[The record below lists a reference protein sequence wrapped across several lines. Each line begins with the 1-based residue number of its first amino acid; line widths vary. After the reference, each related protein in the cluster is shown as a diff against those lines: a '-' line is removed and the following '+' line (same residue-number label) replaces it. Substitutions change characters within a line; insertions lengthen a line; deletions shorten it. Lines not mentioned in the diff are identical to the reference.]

1 MHVTDTANHYHNQ
14 VGVAR
19 GIADSGVPRGAFWLQ
34 TKVEPC
40 GHSTITPVL
49 EGHCYNGTVGAFQQN
64 LQQLNVPQVDLTLLH
79 APPCVPN
86 SSWADPMC
94 YWPDQPDAIY
104 PQHANCSAPE
114 ACRMMRA
121 QWKAL
126 EDMCVRA
133 CVAVAVVAVVVAA
146 AAAAAAVVV
155 VVVVVVVVSS
165 LASEQ
170 LNATATPPPPTDKPP
185 TTTASQ

>member
-1 MHVTDTANHYHNQ
+1 MQNVPYADTANHYHNQ

-19 GIADSGVPRGAFWLQ
+19 GIAESGVPASAFWLQ

-64 LQQLNVPQVDLTLLH
+64 LQQLNVSQVDLTLLH

-114 ACRMMRA
+114 PCRMMRA

-126 EDMCVRA
+126 EDMCV
-133 CVAVAVVAVVVAA
+133 
-146 AAAAAAVVV
+146 
-155 VVVVVVVVSS
+155 
-165 LASEQ
+165 L
-170 LNATATPPPPTDKPP
+170 D
-185 TTTASQ
+185 TTTTCEYTHTRTHTHLLSSRPHSGARITHGFASPCLFCVLP